1 MNDWWEQLEARL
13 ERELANFLAANPAQ
27 QALLQE
33 QEARDRQASLV
44 GERGRLQRQ
53 AEQQRQ
59 QLLTLAGEIR
69 SWRQRVQRARAAGAE
84 PLAERA
90 EAHLATLMER
100 GRESW
105 CQLAELGQQ
114 FAAVEAALQAL
125 AVAEQSTAA
134 KAAPGG
140 KLDELEQ
147 AWAVFE
153 AEQQLES
160 LRRRQ
165 S

>member
-1 MNDWWEQLEARL
+1 MQ
-13 ERELANFLAANPAQ
+13 
-27 QALLQE
+27 
-33 QEARDRQASLV
+33 
-44 GERGRLQRQ
+44 
-53 AEQQRQ
+53 
-59 QLLTLAGEIR
+59 
-69 SWRQRVQRARAAGAE
+69 
-84 PLAERA
+84 
-90 EAHLATLMER
+90 R

-105 CQLAELGQQ
+105 SQLAELGQQ

-125 AVAEQSTAA
+125 AVAEQSTADKTA
-134 KAAPGG
+134 SGG

>member
-1 MNDWWEQLEARL
+1 MNDWWEQLETRL
-13 ERELANFLAANPAQ
+13 ERELANFLTANPAQ

-44 GERGRLQRQ
+44 GERGRLRRQ

-59 QLLTLAGEIR
+59 QLLTLAEEIR

-90 EAHLATLMER
+90 ETHLATLMQR

-105 CQLAELGQQ
+105 SQLAELGQQ

-125 AVAEQSTAA
+125 AVAEQSTADKTA
-134 KAAPGG
+134 SGG

-165 S
+165 G